1 MPPIEQQP
9 MGQPLA
15 QPQPTAAP
23 APVVL
28 GSGAD
33 PGTPPQAA
41 PPMYAQMTPVAPGV
55 PVQATATTAD
65 PQFVPPTAP
74 APAPDPQQPAAA
86 PQEPKAKKA
95 TQTTSQNSLLLSELR
110 DGMVIMN
117 DGSFRAVIACK
128 SINFDLM
135 SEREREGV
143 EYSYQNFLNSL
154 NYPVQILVRSQRVDI
169 GPYIERLEGIRR
181 TQENMLLNVLMD
193 DYINFIDVLSQE
205 ANIMDKSFF
214 IVVPYYPTGDISK
227 IVDINKGGLFGALFG
242 KKTTGVTRID
252 KATYDKAKDEI
263 KNRVDSVMSGLFQ
276 MGIKCVQLNTK
287 ELGELYYNV
296 YNPDTAVRQP
306 LGNFELMTNM
316 YVRKGEGSA
325 PRTDLAGGGI

>member
-1 MPPIEQQP
+1 
-9 MGQPLA
+9 
-15 QPQPTAAP
+15 
-23 APVVL
+23 
-28 GSGAD
+28 
-33 PGTPPQAA
+33 
-41 PPMYAQMTPVAPGV
+41 
-55 PVQATATTAD
+55 
-65 PQFVPPTAP
+65 
-74 APAPDPQQPAAA
+74 
-86 PQEPKAKKA
+86 
-95 TQTTSQNSLLLSELR
+95 
-110 DGMVIMN
+110 VIMN

-181 TQENMLLNVLMD
+181 NQENMLLNVLMD

-214 IVVPYYPTGDISK
+214 IVVPYYPTGDLAK
-227 IVDINKGGLFGALFG
+227 LADVKKGGLFGALIG
-242 KKTTGVTRID
+242 KKASGVTRID

-263 KNRVDSVMSGLFQ
+263 KNRVDTVMSGLFQ

-296 YNPDTAVRQP
+296 YNPDTAVREP
-306 LGNFELMTNM
+306 LGDFELMTNM
-316 YVRKGEGSA
+316 YTRKGDGQA
-325 PRTDLAGGGI
+325 PRADLSGGAA